1 VTFLKKMTYAETGVD
16 IDKEE
21 RAIKELLCM
30 IKTKRKG
37 IGRPLGGHYA
47 GMIEFN
53 EYVLVLCTDGVGS
66 KVLLA
71 NILNTWDTIGIDCIA
86 MNVNDAICVGAE
98 PLAFV
103 DYLAIDD
110 PNPDITKEIGRG
122 LEKGA
127 ALSNIS
133 IIGGE
138 TASLPE
144 LINGFDLAGTCLA
157 YAKKDQIVLGESIEP
172 GDIIIGLESSGV
184 HSNGFTLVRKIMDQ
198 SSYSYQDQFPE
209 KGYPNKTIG
218 EVLLTPTQ
226 IYVKEIITLLQH
238 IPVHGLAHITGS
250 GLKNLS
256 RLKSTV
262 KYAIL
267 NPLAPQPVFTFLQS
281 EGTIDS
287 FEMYKTFNMGMG
299 FSVIVN
305 KHDVDETIRILKQYS
320 KVKVQVVGEIQKGSG
335 VVVPS
340 LDLKY

>member
-1 VTFLKKMTYAETGVD
+1 MTYAETGVD

-21 RAIKELLCM
+21 RAIKELLSEM
-30 IKTKRKG
+30 KTKRLG
-37 IGRPLGGHYA
+37 IGKPLGGHYA

-53 EYVLVLCTDGVGS
+53 EFSLVLCTDGVGS

-71 NILNTWDTIGIDCIA
+71 TEMQTWDTIGIDCIA

-103 DYLAIDD
+103 DYLAID
-110 PNPDITKEIGRG
+110 NPDPAITKQIGKG

-144 LINGFDLAGTCLA
+144 IINGFDLAGTCLA
-157 YAKKDQIVLGESIEP
+157 YVKKDNIVSGEAIEP

-184 HSNGFTLVRKIMDQ
+184 HSNGFTLARKVIEQ
-198 SSYSYQDQFPE
+198 SSYSYHDPFPGDE
-209 KGYPNKTIG
+209 YANKSIG

-226 IYVKEIITLLQH
+226 IYVKEIVALLH
-238 IPVHGLAHITGS
+238 KVPVHGLAHITGG
-250 GLKNLS
+250 GLRNLP
-256 RLKSTV
+256 RLKSSV
-262 KYAIL
+262 KYVISD
-267 NPLAPQPVFTFLQS
+267 PIKPQPVFTFLQK
-281 EGTIDS
+281 EGNIDNV
-287 FEMYKTFNMGMG
+287 EMYKTFNMGMG

-305 KHDVDETIRILKQYS
+305 KHDVEDTLYILQKHS
-320 KVKVQVVGEIQKGSG
+320 SANIKIVGEIQKGSG
-335 VVVPS
+335 VSVPA
-340 LDLKY
+340 LNLKY